1 MERPRSR
8 FTPSLPAGRASRRSW
23 LLGWWSLWRVP
34 TLVTIVAAL
43 WWFGV
48 RPIASEQGWVP
59 VEAAFSLCGEA
70 PRTEACVIDGDTVL
84 ITRAGARARRVRLTG
99 FDTPELDG
107 ACAAERALAR
117 EARAALLDWLQRGP
131 FEWNG
136 ADAPPYDRYGRELRR
151 VRRVAADGTREPLA
165 QALIDA
171 RLASESGWGSEPIDW
186 CR

>member
-48 RPIASEQGWVP
+48 RPIASEQGWVR

-99 FDTPELDG
+99 FATPEQDG
-107 ACAAERALAR
+107 PWRVKRALRCSTGSNAARLSGTARTPPLTTAMAESCAAF
-117 EARAALLDWLQRGP
+117 AAW
-131 FEWNG
+131 
-136 ADAPPYDRYGRELRR
+136 PPTEPANRSPRR
-151 VRRVAADGTREPLA
+151 
-165 QALIDA
+165 
-171 RLASESGWGSEPIDW
+171 
-186 CR
+186 